1 MELQSYAVASRSL
14 VRVAETCC
22 RRGADLASELGQNRS
37 YENRLKKAGKPVKLV
52 YAEGYN
58 HYEIAETIANPYGF
72 VGREI
77 LEQMRLRPA

>member
-1 MELQSYAVASRSL
+1 MPHAHDRDFKRQTREF
-14 VRVAETCC
+14 
-22 RRGADLASELGQNRS
+22 ADV
-37 YENRLKKAGKPVKLV
+37 LKNAGTQVELV